1 MASHN
6 DSTIIVVY
14 DISAWV
20 HKDIVVDTDHHYVK
34 IQAADVL
41 SIKRVKGVQDDG
53 ND

>member
-20 HKDIVVDTDHHYVK
+20 HTKTSLLTQITTM
-34 IQAADVL
+34 
-41 SIKRVKGVQDDG
+41 
-53 ND
+53 